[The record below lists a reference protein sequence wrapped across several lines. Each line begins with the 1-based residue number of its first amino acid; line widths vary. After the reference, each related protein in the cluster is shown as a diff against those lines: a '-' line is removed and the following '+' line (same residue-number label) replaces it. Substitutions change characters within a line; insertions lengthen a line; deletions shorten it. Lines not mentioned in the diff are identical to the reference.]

1 MNARRR
7 GAGVMAVSPPVIA
20 GPTVAAVARRF
31 RFAFKECQGRAARER
46 RRRAVAEY
54 LAVELLAVRVLAEQR
69 EGRQYWL
76 WCEVPRPLDVRAIGQ
91 CCKRCPNYVGGTF
104 KVLG

>member
-1 MNARRR
+1 
-7 GAGVMAVSPPVIA
+7 MADSPPAVA

-31 RFAFKECQGRAARER
+31 RFAFTECQGREPRER
-46 RRRAVAEY
+46 RRRAVAQY
-54 LAVELLAVRVLAEQR
+54 LTVELLAVRVLAEQR

-76 WCEVPRPLDVRAIGQ
+76 WCEMPRPLDVLALER
-91 CCKRCPNYVGGTF
+91 CCKQCPNYRAGTF